1 MKENRKGIVIDANGT
16 KVGIVERLPS
26 GENHVRL
33 SVERSEIQGAIRLI
47 WLDMAPDLADYPA
60 MVIA

>member
-16 KVGIVERLPS
+16 KVGTVERLPN

-33 SVERSEIQGAIRLI
+33 SVENSEVQGAVRFIG
-47 WLDMAPDLADYPA
+47 LDMAPDLADYPA